1 MQSVK
6 KDKPNSQKS
15 RRDFLQ
21 KSVMLGAGVAT
32 AAALPTQVLASVEET
47 TKVTKARSEKEEG
60 YRLTKH
66 ISDYYKSTQ
75 L

>member
-1 MQSVK
+1 MKSVK
-6 KDKPNSQKS
+6 QDKPVSQKS
-15 RRDFLQ
+15 RRAFLQ
-21 KSVMLGAGVAT
+21 KSVMVGAGVAT
-32 AAALPTQVLASVEET
+32 VAAIPAQVLASVEEKT
-47 TKVTKARSEKEEG
+47 SATKLKPKDEG